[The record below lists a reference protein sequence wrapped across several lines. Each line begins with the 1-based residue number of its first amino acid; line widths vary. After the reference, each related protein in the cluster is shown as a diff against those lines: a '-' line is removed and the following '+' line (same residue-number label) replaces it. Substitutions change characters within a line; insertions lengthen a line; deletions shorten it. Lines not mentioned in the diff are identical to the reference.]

1 MNEFLYEIKKLKCS
15 YNHNNIVLQID
26 DLKIPRGKIIVIL
39 GISGSGKSTFVE
51 TLGIMNNTVHSGEI
65 SFYPQPDSPA
75 IDLQSLWDRKNQTHI
90 SNIRNQHLSF
100 IFQSTNLMPNFSG
113 IENICISQLIQ
124 GLSLDEA
131 SKNARRFMHEVK
143 INGLDISRDSI
154 LFSGGERQRIA
165 FVRAISPDFSVLFG
179 DEPTG
184 NLDEF
189 NSRELM
195 LVIKNIIAKTGR
207 TAIIVSHNIN
217 LAIEFADQIYILTKH
232 SEDSPGVILNEH
244 NLRKNESNNWFNN
257 AGNEIKNTHEFVSSA
272 IKYND
277 LKINTSLK

>member
-1 MNEFLYEIKKLKCS
+1 MNEILYDIKNLKCS
-15 YNHNNIVLQID
+15 YNQNSIILQID
-26 DLKIPRGKIIVIL
+26 DLQIPRGKIVVLL
-39 GISGSGKSTFVE
+39 GVSGSGKSTFIE
-51 TLGIMNNTVHSGEI
+51 TLGIMNNTILSGEI
-65 SFYPQPDSPA
+65 RFYPRSDSKA
-75 IDLQSLWDRKNQTHI
+75 IDLQSLWDKKKQTLI
-90 SNIRNQHLSF
+90 SKIRNQHLSF

-131 SKNARRFMHEVK
+131 SKNARRFMNEVK
-143 INGLDISRDSI
+143 LNGLDISRDSI

-165 FVRAISPDFSVLFG
+165 FVRAISPEFSVLFG

-207 TAIIVSHNIN
+207 TAIIVSHNIK
-217 LAIEFADQIYILTKH
+217 LAIEFADHIYILTKRC
-232 SEDSPGVILNEH
+232 ENSPGIILNEH
-244 NLRKNESNNWFNN
+244 NLRKNESDKWYDY
-257 AGNEIKNTHEFVSSA
+257 AGNEIIKTYEFVSNA

-277 LKINTSLK
+277 LNNKTSLK